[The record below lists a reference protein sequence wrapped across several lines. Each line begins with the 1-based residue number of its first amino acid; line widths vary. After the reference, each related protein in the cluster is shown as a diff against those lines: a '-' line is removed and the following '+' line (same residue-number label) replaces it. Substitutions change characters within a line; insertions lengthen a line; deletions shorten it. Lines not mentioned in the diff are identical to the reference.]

1 MIKSVSKE
9 WVLIGLIAVLK
20 LALHFLTFSNYELHR
35 DALLYFSL
43 GQHLEWGYAS
53 VPPGIG
59 MIAALSTTIF
69 GNTVFAL
76 RVVPALVGFFSVIL
90 VGKIVLELKGGTRA
104 ILIAC
109 LAFVL
114 SPAFLRSNALFQPV
128 SFNQFFWLLSGWL
141 FIRLVRTENQRYWLL
156 IFIAWGLAF
165 LVKYSIAFFIVSSLL
180 ALLFSENRRLL
191 FSGYFF
197 VGGILALILISPN
210 LYWQYQHNWP
220 VVHHMSE
227 LQRTQFVNV
236 SVTGFLIDQLLMN
249 LPGVFIWITGFG
261 VFLLVRKEKR
271 YRFLPWAFLLT
282 VTLLLVLHGKSYYT
296 LGFYSILF
304 ALGGVALE
312 KYYKPGWQLFCLT
325 FAIVVVLPL
334 LPFSLPLLGMERMAV
349 YSKPTAELTNRWED
363 GKVYVLPQDYADMTG
378 WKELGELVGKSW
390 KSLPDSVKSNAF
402 IFAQNYGQAGAVNF
416 YGAKYG
422 CPQPICFN
430 DQFLLWAP
438 DLIDPRP
445 LLYIGEDMGN
455 IEFFYQ
461 NVQLIGEIRNP
472 YFRENGLKLYYC
484 TDPTDE
490 FPAFYAEKVHR
501 LKAVYSRSD

>member
-9 WVLIGLIAVLK
+9 WVLIGLIAFFK
-20 LALHFLTFSNYELHR
+20 LALHLLTFANYELHR

-43 GQHLEWGYAS
+43 GQDLEWGYAS

-59 MIAALSTTIF
+59 LIAALTTTVFGSTT
-69 GNTVFAL
+69 FAL
-76 RVVPALVGFFSVIL
+76 RVVPALIGSFSVIL
-90 VGKIVLELKGGTRA
+90 IGKIVLELKGGTRA

-128 SFNQFFWLLSGWL
+128 SFNQFFWLLSGL
-141 FIRLVRTENQRYWLL
+141 LIIRLVRSENPRYWLL
-156 IFIAWGLAF
+156 IFFAWALAF
-165 LVKYSIAFFIVSSLL
+165 LVKYSIAFFIVASLL
-180 ALLFSENRRLL
+180 ALVLSENRRLL

-197 VGGILALILISPN
+197 IGGFLAILLISPN

-220 VVHHMSE
+220 LVHHMSE

-249 LPGVFIWITGFG
+249 LPGVFIWVIGFG
-261 VFLLVRKEKR
+261 VFLLIRKEKK
-271 YRFLPWAFLLT
+271 YRFLAFTFLLI
-282 VTLLLVLHGKSYYT
+282 VIMLLLLHGKAYYT

-312 KYYKPGWQLFCLT
+312 RYFKPGWQLFCLA
-325 FAIVVVLPL
+325 FALVILLPL
-334 LPFSLPLLGMERMAV
+334 LPFSLPMLGMERMAA
-349 YSKPTAELTNRWED
+349 YSKPTAEFTNRWED
-363 GKVYVLPQDYADMTG
+363 GNVYALPQDYADMTG

-390 KSLPDSVKSNAF
+390 AALPDSVKTNTF

-422 CPQPICFN
+422 CPRPICFN
-430 DQFLLWAP
+430 DEFLLWAP
-438 DLIDPRP
+438 DSVGSKS
-445 LLYIGEDMGN
+445 LLYIDQDRGDIG
-455 IEFFYQ
+455 FLYQ
-461 NVQLIGEIRNP
+461 NIQLLGEVQNP
-472 YFRENGLKLYYC
+472 YFRENGLKLYFC
-484 TDPTDE
+484 TDPVPE
-490 FPAFYAEKVHR
+490 FPSFYAEKVNR
-501 LKAVYSRSD
+501 LRAVYTRSK